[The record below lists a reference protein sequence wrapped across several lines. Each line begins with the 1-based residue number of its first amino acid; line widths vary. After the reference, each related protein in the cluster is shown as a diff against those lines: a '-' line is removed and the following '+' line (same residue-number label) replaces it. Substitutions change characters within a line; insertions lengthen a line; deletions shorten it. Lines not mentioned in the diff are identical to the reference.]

1 MLIKTSLAFILL
13 LWTVSLAG
21 AEMYQWIDNKGVV
34 TFKDTPPPPSKKH
47 NKVKIYSDGDFD
59 PAPASQP
66 APKASAV
73 KSTAVAA
80 ASHPAAAKKVRF
92 TGTVELYVTDWC
104 GYCKKAKKFLTDK
117 GVPFVSYDIEKDSA
131 AKERHKALGGNGVP
145 LIIIGAN
152 KMSGFSAEMMDN
164 YLENSK

>member
-1 MLIKTSLAFILL
+1 MLIKTALAFIILL
-13 LWTVSLAG
+13 LTVSLAG
-21 AEMYQWIDNKGVV
+21 AQMYQWIDDKGVV

-47 NKVKIYSDGDFD
+47 KKVKTYSDDDFD
-59 PAPASQP
+59 PAPPAQP
-66 APKASAV
+66 AAKPRAV
-73 KSTAVAA
+73 KSTAAA
-80 ASHPAAAKKVRF
+80 ATSRPTAAKKVPF

-104 GYCKKAKKFLTDK
+104 GYCKKAKKYLTDK

-131 AKERHKALGGNGVP
+131 ANERHKALGGRGVP

-152 KMSGFSAEMMDN
+152 KLSGFSAEMIDN